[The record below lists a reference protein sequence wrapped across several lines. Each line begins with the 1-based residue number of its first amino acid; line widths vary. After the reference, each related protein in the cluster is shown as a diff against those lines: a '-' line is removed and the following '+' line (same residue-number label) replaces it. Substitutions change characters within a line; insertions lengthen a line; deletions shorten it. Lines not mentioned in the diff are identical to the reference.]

1 MRIQCLALIAVVL
14 LVGCSA
20 EQRLG
25 ESQVQKRRYSKGYH
39 VQHHRGPKA
48 QQNGG
53 ASEASVHPEI
63 QQGAVAPMGI
73 GHDQPTAVWLPDEK
87 AGMSNTPDQVEV
99 TPVQLAA
106 EREAAQVH
114 QEPREKEPSSPM
126 HGPVYAVS
134 ETLPDPVDGRHPSSV
149 PGFILSLGWAIGIAG
164 EGAVQYLGIPLA
176 GVPIALGL
184 VATVFGYFLSGKAFR
199 KSLEHPELYPRF
211 KLSRAARWVALA
223 LFAPVALYLALVV
236 LILIVL
242 GGW

>member
-1 MRIQCLALIAVVL
+1 MRIQCLGLIAAVL
-14 LVGCSA
+14 LVGCSS

-25 ESQVQKRRYSKGYH
+25 ESQVQKRRYSKGFH
-39 VQHHRGPKA
+39 VQHHRGQKA
-48 QQNGG
+48 QQNAG
-53 ASEASVHPEI
+53 ASEASVAPEI
-63 QQGAVAPMGI
+63 QEGTVSPMGF
-73 GHDQPTAVWLPDEK
+73 GHDQLTAVWLPDEK
-87 AGMSNTPDQVEV
+87 AGMSNSPDRVEV
-99 TPVQLAA
+99 TSAQIVA
-106 EREAAQVH
+106 EGEAAQVH
-114 QEPREKEPSSPM
+114 QESREKEPSFPM

-149 PGFILSLGWAIGIAG
+149 PGFILSLGWALGIAG

-184 VATVFGYFLSGKAFR
+184 VATIFGYFLSRKAFR

-223 LFAPVALYLALVV
+223 LFAPVAVYLAWVV

>member
-39 VQHHRGPKA
+39 VQHHRVPKA

-53 ASEASVHPEI
+53 ASEVSVAPEI
-63 QQGAVAPMGI
+63 QEGTVPPMGF
-73 GHDQPTAVWLPDEK
+73 GHDQLTAVWLPDEK
-87 AGMSNTPDQVEV
+87 AGMSNSPDRVEV
-99 TPVQLAA
+99 TSAQTAA

-114 QEPREKEPSSPM
+114 QEPREKKPSAM

-149 PGFILSLGWAIGIAG
+149 PGFILSLGWALGIAG

-184 VATVFGYFLSGKAFR
+184 VATIFGYFLSRKAFR

>member
-1 MRIQCLALIAVVL
+1 MRIQCLGLIAAVL
-14 LVGCSA
+14 LVGCSS

-25 ESQVQKRRYSKGYH
+25 ESQVQKRRYSKGFH
-39 VQHHRGPKA
+39 VQHHRGQKA
-48 QQNGG
+48 QQNAG
-53 ASEASVHPEI
+53 ASEASVAPEI
-63 QQGAVAPMGI
+63 QEGTVSPMGF
-73 GHDQPTAVWLPDEK
+73 GHDQLTAVWLPDEK
-87 AGMSNTPDQVEV
+87 AGMSNSPDRVEV
-99 TPVQLAA
+99 TSAQIVA
-106 EREAAQVH
+106 EGEAAKVH
-114 QEPREKEPSSPM
+114 QESREKEPSFPM
-126 HGPVYAVS
+126 RGPVYAVS

-149 PGFILSLGWAIGIAG
+149 PGFILSLGWALGIAG

-184 VATVFGYFLSGKAFR
+184 VATIFGYFLSRKAFR

>member
-1 MRIQCLALIAVVL
+1 MRIQILGLIAAVL
-14 LVGCSA
+14 LVGCSM

-39 VQHHRGPKA
+39 VQHHRGQKA
-48 QQNGG
+48 QQSGE
-53 ASEASVHPEI
+53 AAEASMAPEI
-63 QQGAVAPMGI
+63 QGGHVSSMGI
-73 GHDQPTAVWLPDEK
+73 GHDQPTAVWLPGEK
-87 AGMSNTPDQVEV
+87 AGMSNTPDRVEV
-99 TPVQLAA
+99 TSAQIAA
-106 EREAAQVH
+106 ERESAQVH
-114 QEPREKEPSSPM
+114 QEPREKELSSPT
-126 HGPVYAVS
+126 HGPVHAVS

-149 PGFILSLGWAIGIAG
+149 PGFILSLGWALGIAG

-184 VATVFGYFLSGKAFR
+184 VATIFGYFVSRKAFR

-223 LFAPVALYLALVV
+223 LFAPFALYLALVV
-236 LILIVL
+236 LILVVL